1 MLILATTTDK
11 IQVLL
16 TSAVTTNQLDC
27 IATYKDISTTAYS
40 GSSPTLVTTNNTT
53 AVDLVPAPAS
63 NVQRIVDFIS
73 VYNADT
79 VNAIVT
85 IRINRNGSTGV
96 LFKCI
101 LSTNELLVYVEGKG
115 WNIHSSSGLSKQ
127 SLLYDNSNITTNPN
141 YLINS
146 GFQVAQAATSATI
159 TAGTATP
166 TASLGYPVVD
176 SWFCYSVGGNPTLAQ
191 VVGSNT
197 TANRL
202 QLTGAASITSVGIG
216 QRLEAIN
223 TTSLANKTVTLSFE
237 CSNSLLTSLTVVA
250 NRPTTTPNTFG
261 TIGTPTKTL
270 INSTN
275 VAINSTLTRYSVT
288 FTCPPE
294 VNRGLEI
301 LFLLG
306 AQISGTFVLSN
317 VKLEEGSVAT
327 TYVSSDYPSELRR
340 CRRYYELI
348 QFANGTVLGI
358 GSTSVSPNPPN
369 AIGVRFDW
377 KESKFAVPISNSSAS
392 STFGI
397 AGGIPGSGAVGLSA
411 DTNGITVSLVA
422 SYGNTGA
429 TWTCV
434 SVIAITN
441 AFLSG
446 SSHIP

>member
-16 TSAVTTNQLDC
+16 TSAITTNQLDC

-53 AVDLVPAPAS
+53 AIDLVPAPAS

-79 VNAIVT
+79 ANATVT
-85 IRINRNGSTGV
+85 VRINRNGSTGV
-96 LFKCI
+96 LFRCT
-101 LSTNELLVYVEGKG
+101 LATNELLLYVEGKG

-127 SLLYDNSNITTNPN
+127 SLTYNNISSNPN

-146 GFQVAQAATSATI
+146 SFEVAQAATSATI

-176 SWFCYSVGGNPTLAQ
+176 SWFCYSVGGNPTLAR
-191 VVGSNT
+191 VTGSDS

-216 QRLEAIN
+216 QRLEAID
-223 TTSLANKTVTLSFE
+223 TISLALKTVTLSFE

-250 NRPTTTPNTFG
+250 NRPTTTANTFG

-275 VAINSTLTRYSVT
+275 VTISSTLTRYSIT
-288 FTCPPE
+288 FICPQE
-294 VNRGLEI
+294 VDKGLEI
-301 LFLLG
+301 LFVLG
-306 AQISGTFVLSN
+306 AQTSGTFVLAN
-317 VKLEEGSVAT
+317 VKLEEGSVSS
-327 TYVSSDYPSELRR
+327 TYVSSDFASELGR
-340 CRRYYELI
+340 CQRYFVSATMLVGQAGAYYTTYTFPSTMRTTPI
-348 QFANGTVLGI
+348 TVGGGAGYNQVTYLN
-358 GSTSVSPNPPN
+358 SF
-369 AIGVRFDW
+369 GV
-377 KESKFAVPISNSSAS
+377 AHLQTTSAS
-392 STFGI
+392 QAFTFS
-397 AGGIPGSGAVGLSA
+397 AYIP
-411 DTNGITVSLVA
+411 
-422 SYGNTGA
+422 
-429 TWTCV
+429 
-434 SVIAITN
+434 
-441 AFLSG
+441 
-446 SSHIP
+446 

>member
-53 AVDLVPAPAS
+53 AVDLVEAPAS

-127 SLLYDNSNITTNPN
+127 SLLYDNSNIDSNPN

-146 GFQVAQAATSATI
+146 AFQVAQAATSATI

-176 SWFCYSVGGNPTLAQ
+176 SWFCYSVGGNPTLARIT
-191 VVGSNT
+191 GSDT

-216 QRLEAIN
+216 QRIEAIN

-250 NRPTTTPNTFG
+250 NRPTTTANTFG

-275 VAINSTLTRYSVT
+275 VAINSTLTRYSIT

-306 AQISGTFVLSN
+306 AQTSGTFVLSN

-327 TYVSSDYPSELRR
+327 TYVSSDFASELVK
-340 CRRYYELI
+340 CLRYFYSLPATSKGFPCPSTGG
-348 QFANGTVLGI
+348 FAATYNYPFKVTMR
-358 GSTSVSPNPPN
+358 STPIVSPTYSNTSN
-369 AIGVRFDW
+369 VTSFGT
-377 KESKFAVPISNSSAS
+377 PIVTPDGFSVQVV
-392 STFGI
+392 
-397 AGGIPGSGAVGLSA
+397 GAVFTNTLWFIAATISA
-411 DTNGITVSLVA
+411 
-422 SYGNTGA
+422 Y
-429 TWTCV
+429 
-434 SVIAITN
+434 
-441 AFLSG
+441 
-446 SSHIP
+446 IP

>member
-27 IATYKDISTTAYS
+27 IATYKDISTTAYF

-176 SWFCYSVGGNPTLAQ
+176 SWFCYSVGGNPTLAR
-191 VVGSNT
+191 VTGSNT

-202 QLTGAASITSVGIG
+202 QLTGAASTTSVGIG

-250 NRPTTTPNTFG
+250 NRPTTTANTFG

-288 FTCPPE
+288 FTCPQD
-294 VNRGLEI
+294 VDKGLEI
-301 LFLLG
+301 LFVLG
-306 AQISGTFVLSN
+306 AQTSGTFVLSN

-327 TYVSSDYPSELRR
+327 TFVPTIYDNELFK
-340 CRRYYELI
+340 CKRYFE
-348 QFANGTVLGI
+348 V
-358 GSTSVSPNPPN
+358 GSFTTSQYNVVGYN
-369 AIGVRFDW
+369 W
-377 KESKFAVPISNSSAS
+377 LLPISFKNTKFGLPGIIHTNLSFAGFSSLINIGTGINGFNFTTNSSA
-392 STFGI
+392 
-397 AGGIPGSGAVGLSA
+397 
-411 DTNGITVSLVA
+411 
-422 SYGNTGA
+422 NTGQHTVYFDWQA
-429 TWTCV
+429 Y
-434 SVIAITN
+434 SY
-441 AFLSG
+441 
-446 SSHIP
+446 IP

>member
-146 GFQVAQAATSATI
+146 AFQVAQAATSATI

-250 NRPTTTPNTFG
+250 NRPTTTSNTFG

-275 VAINSTLTRYSVT
+275 VVINSTLTRYSVT
-288 FTCPPE
+288 FTCPQD
-294 VNRGLEI
+294 VDKGLEI
-301 LFLLG
+301 LFVLG
-306 AQISGTFVLSN
+306 AQTSGTFVLSN

-327 TYVSSDYPSELRR
+327 TYVSSDFASELYK
-340 CRRYYELI
+340 CLRYFYSLPVTRGGFPCPSTGG
-348 QFANGTVLGI
+348 FAAIYDYPFKVTMF
-358 GSTSVSPNPPN
+358 STPIVSPSYPTYSN
-369 AIGVRFDW
+369 V
-377 KESKFAVPISNSSAS
+377 AVFWTPVVTPKGFSVEVVGTATTNTTWYITATISAY
-392 STFGI
+392 
-397 AGGIPGSGAVGLSA
+397 IP
-411 DTNGITVSLVA
+411 
-422 SYGNTGA
+422 
-429 TWTCV
+429 
-434 SVIAITN
+434 
-441 AFLSG
+441 
-446 SSHIP
+446 